1 MASRVGLAAVLALVL
16 LSVVWS
22 WWAIAEG
29 AYFGVVLYPGALIL
43 AGGLLVLANAAPW
56 QGSLRKSRP
65 TAVAL
70 GSLIALGLWS
80 GLSALWSPSPDT
92 AIADAQRV
100 LAYAIAFGLG
110 IWLCNLLGERMQLA
124 MLPLAVAGL
133 VAGVYTAVT
142 LLTGDDPRDYLEIDG
157 TLDYPFGYRNANAAF
172 FAIAL
177 WPALGLAAARQ
188 FDWRLRAVAFGGAV
202 LCLELVLASQSRG
215 SIVAGFV
222 ALCVY
227 VLLAPDRARSLGWLA
242 LATGVSLAVL
252 PASIELFREVNDN
265 GNRAALDEL
274 HSLGR
279 WALAGAAIA
288 LPVGAVAAWVD
299 DRVSASRARIDRLNR
314 LATAAVV
321 GTIVAGIGFAFA
333 AGDPL
338 EFVGQR
344 VEEFKTQ
351 GTPDRGEANT
361 RFTVNAG
368 SERGDLWRVA
378 LERAGANPL
387 LGEGGGGYQ
396 YAYDRERTD
405 ITQSVHD
412 AHSVEL
418 ETLSE
423 LGVPGLL
430 MLLGAIAGA
439 TLAALRAR
447 RLGPSAA
454 ALSATALTTGAYWLT
469 HTSIDWFWAY
479 PGLTAPVIALVGAA
493 CAPTLRTAEP
503 AGGRSGRRWLIAGL
517 IVFAVTVVPP
527 FLSERYTNSAFGT
540 WRSDLERAYADLDA
554 AATLNPFAEEPL
566 LAEGA
571 IARANGDRDR
581 AVDALREAAERHP
594 EEWVMHYLLA
604 RVYLRS
610 DPDLAL
616 RELRIADELNPL
628 VEQVDSTLELLR
640 RE

>member
-1 MASRVGLAAVLALVL
+1 MASRVGLAAGFPLLL

-29 AYFGVVLYPGALIL
+29 AYFGVVLYPGVLVL
-43 AGGLLVLANAAPW
+43 AGGLIVLANAAPW
-56 QGSLRKSRP
+56 LGSLRRSRM
-65 TAVAL
+65 TAIAL

-80 GLSALWSPSPDT
+80 GLSALWSPAPDT

-110 IWLCNLLGERMQLA
+110 LWLCNLLGERMQLA
-124 MLPLAVAGL
+124 MVPLAVAGMA
-133 VAGVYTAVT
+133 AGAYTAVS
-142 LLTGDDPRDYLEIDG
+142 LLTGADPRDYLEIDG
-157 TLDYPFGYRNANAAF
+157 TLDYPLGYRNANAAF
-172 FAIAL
+172 FAIAF
-177 WPALGLAAARQ
+177 WPALGLAAARE
-188 FDWRLRAVAFGGAV
+188 FDWRLRTVAFSSAV

-215 SIVAGFV
+215 SIIAGFV

-227 VLLAPDRARSLGWLA
+227 VLLAPDRARALGWLV
-242 LATGVSLAVL
+242 LAAVSSLVIL
-252 PASIELFREVNDN
+252 PASIELFREYNDA
-265 GNRAALDEL
+265 GARAALDEL
-274 HSLGR
+274 RSLGR
-279 WALAGAAIA
+279 AALVGAAIA
-288 LPVGAVAAWVD
+288 LPLGAIATFVD

-321 GTIVAGIGFAFA
+321 ALIAAIGIFAFA
-333 AGDPL
+333 TADPL
-338 EFVGQR
+338 EFIGQR
-344 VEEFKTQ
+344 VEEFRTQ
-351 GTPDRGEANT
+351 GTPDRGESNT

-378 LERAGANPL
+378 LERAGANPV

-396 YAYDRERTD
+396 YAYNRDRTD

-430 MLLGAIAGA
+430 MLIGAIGGA
-439 TLAALRAR
+439 TIAAFRAR

-454 ALSATALTTGAYWLT
+454 ALSAIALTAGAYWLA
-469 HTSIDWFWAY
+469 HASIDWLWAY
-479 PGLTAPVIALVGAA
+479 AGITAPVFALAGAA
-493 CAPTLRTAEP
+493 CAPALRASEP
-503 AGGRSGRRWLIAGL
+503 ASGRWGRRGLIAAL
-517 IVFAVTVVPP
+517 VVLAVSVIPP
-527 FLSERYTNSAFGT
+527 FLSERYTNSAFDV

-554 AATLNPFAEEPL
+554 AATLNPLAEEPL

-571 IARANGDRDR
+571 IARASGDRER
-581 AVDALREAAERHP
+581 AIDALRRAAERRP
-594 EEWVMHYLLA
+594 DEWATHYLLG
-604 RVYLRS
+604 RLYLRS

-616 RELRIADELNPL
+616 RELQIADELNPL
-628 VEQVDSTLELLR
+628 VEQVDAALEELR
-640 RE
+640 RK